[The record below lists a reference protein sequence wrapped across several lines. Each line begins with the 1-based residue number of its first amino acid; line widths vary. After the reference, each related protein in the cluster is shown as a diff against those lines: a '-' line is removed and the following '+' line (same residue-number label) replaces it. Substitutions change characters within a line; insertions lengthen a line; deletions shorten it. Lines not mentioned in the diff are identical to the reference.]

1 MMALLK
7 YIKGYVQ
14 IRVWGFSPERFLNL
28 CSVRGI
34 LIWDISREAD
44 TYIMCISLENFY
56 KLRPITR
63 KTGTRAVIQ
72 KRVGLPFFVPALK
85 KRKMFLVGFLLCVAF
100 WIVSSFF
107 VWDIRVEGGYH
118 ITQEQILSYL
128 KQNKIGPGMRK
139 SSLQIE
145 EMEKGLRRQFPLIT
159 WTSAR
164 LEGIRLV
171 IQIKENDTPVI
182 EPVQEE
188 TAGKNLIAPY
198 TGKICSILVRSGVPK
213 VQAGSEVKEGDILV
227 EGRVPVYND
236 DATIREYFYVDADA
250 DIVLEHTQ
258 SHQESLPYRYVNRE
272 YTGRTQEGFLLQL
285 GTQEWK
291 VRGNASFLS
300 YDSIVRRSRPVLF
313 EKLSIP
319 VFGGT
324 ITHREYQNVE
334 HLYSEEEAKALLA
347 EKMSEFFSKCEEKG
361 VQILEKNVTIDSRDD
376 LWVLD
381 ADFMVREKVC
391 LRQEITEPEADGTME
406 AENSE
411 DGKVSAE

>member
-1 MMALLK
+1 MALLK

-28 CSVRGI
+28 CSAHGI
-34 LIWDISREAD
+34 LIWNISREAD
-44 TYIMCISLENFY
+44 TYTMCISLENFY

-72 KRVGLPFFVPALK
+72 KRVGLPFFVPVLK
-85 KRKMFLVGFLLCVAF
+85 KRKMFLAGFLLCITF

-107 VWDIRVEGGYH
+107 VWDIRVEGSYH

-128 KQNKIGPGMRK
+128 KQNKISPGMRK

-198 TGKICSILVRSGVPK
+198 TGKICSIIVRSGVPK

-227 EGRVPVYND
+227 EGKVPVYND
-236 DATIREYFYVDADA
+236 DATVREYFYVDADA
-250 DIVLEHTQ
+250 DIVLEHAQ
-258 SHQESLPYRYVNRE
+258 SHQEILPYRYVNRE
-272 YTGRTQEGFLLQL
+272 YTGRTQEGFLIRI
-285 GTQEWK
+285 GAKEWK
-291 VRGNASFLS
+291 IREKSSFVN

-319 VFGGT
+319 LFSGT
-324 ITHREYQNVE
+324 ILHREYQNVE
-334 HLYSEEEAKALLA
+334 HLYREEEAKALLA
-347 EKMSEFFSKCEEKG
+347 EKMNEFFSKCEEKG

-381 ADFMVREKVC
+381 ADFMVREKIF
-391 LRQEITEPEADGTME
+391 LQQEITEPETDGSME
-406 AENSE
+406 AENSY
-411 DGKVSAE
+411 DDKASAE